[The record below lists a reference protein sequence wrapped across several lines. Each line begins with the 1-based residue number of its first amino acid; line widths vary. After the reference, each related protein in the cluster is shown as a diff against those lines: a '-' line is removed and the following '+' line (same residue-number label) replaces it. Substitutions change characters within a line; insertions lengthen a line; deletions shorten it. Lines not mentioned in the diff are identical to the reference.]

1 MKKLLIVLAALA
13 ALFIVWVI
21 PSYNGIVNLDEKVSG
36 KWADVESQYQRRSDL
51 IPNLVATVKGY
62 ADHEKSTLDAVASAR
77 AQASQMKVDIGSAT
91 PEQLAQF
98 EKLQGSLSSAVSR
111 LMAIAE
117 SYPELKANEHYLE
130 LQAQLE
136 GTENRITVA
145 RRDFNAAVREYNTSI
160 RHFPSSLIAGIFGF
174 DTKAYFEADAGADK
188 APEVE
193 F

>member
-13 ALFIVWVI
+13 ALFILWVI

-51 IPNLVATVKGY
+51 IPNIVATVKGY

-160 RHFPSSLIAGIFGF
+160 RHFPSSLVAGIFGF
-174 DTKAYFEADAGADK
+174 DSKAYFEADAGADK

>member
-13 ALFIVWVI
+13 ALFILWVI

-145 RRDFNAAVREYNTSI
+145 RRDFNAAVREYNASI
-160 RHFPSSLIAGIFGF
+160 RHFPSSLVAGIFGF
-174 DTKAYFEADAGADK
+174 DSKAYFEADAGADK

>member
-13 ALFIVWVI
+13 ALFILWVI

-160 RHFPSSLIAGIFGF
+160 RHFPSSLVAGIFGF
-174 DTKAYFEADAGADK
+174 DSKAYFEADAGADK

>member
-13 ALFIVWVI
+13 ALFILWVI

-174 DTKAYFEADAGADK
+174 DSKAYFEADAGADK

>member
-13 ALFIVWVI
+13 ALFILWVI

-160 RHFPSSLIAGIFGF
+160 RHFPSSLLAGIFGF
-174 DTKAYFEADAGADK
+174 DSKAYFEADAGADK